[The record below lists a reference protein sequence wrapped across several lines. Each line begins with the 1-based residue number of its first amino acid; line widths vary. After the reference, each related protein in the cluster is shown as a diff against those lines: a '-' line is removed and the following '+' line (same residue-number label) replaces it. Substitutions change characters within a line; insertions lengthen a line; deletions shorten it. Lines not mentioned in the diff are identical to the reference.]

1 MKTRIP
7 AMNKIAPKPP
17 KRYVIVLRSHL
28 EGGAVG
34 AFGPISFN
42 LFAASP
48 SDSPYVG
55 EVMNRLKSSSDDMM

>member
-17 KRYVIVLRSHL
+17 KRYVIVLRNHL

-34 AFGPISFN
+34 VFGPISFS
-42 LFAASP
+42 LFVASS

-55 EVMNRLKSSSDDMM
+55 EVVNRLKSSSDEMM